1 MDWPDQTYFAVWT
14 VDAVGVN
21 SAVKLLRR
29 VQGQGGCVSEEDNE
43 GCCRF

>member
-1 MDWPDQTYFAVWT
+1 VDWPDQTSEVWT
-14 VDAVGVN
+14 VDVVGVY

-29 VQGQGGCVSEEDNE
+29 VQGGCVSEEDTE